1 MKKLGVWVDFQQKII
16 CSELRLRNL
25 ISFSEWAYDASDCA
39 QRFSKASYLGYR
51 IWAVPC
57 MRLMRK
63 HPSLSRAL
71 AVVVRWMVADI
82 KHERGVSSQPH
93 WMGKVVRRGM
103 FWPVNRL
110 IGYIALL
117 LCPQCIRIQKL
128 IFSNPYHFI
137 NSCI

>member
-1 MKKLGVWVDFQQKII
+1 MSKLGIWVDFQQKIV
-16 CSELRLRNL
+16 CTELRRQDL

-39 QRFSKASYLGYR
+39 QRFSETSYLGYR

-82 KHERGVSSQPH
+82 KHERGVSSQSH
-93 WMGKVVRRGM
+93 WMGRVVRRGI
-103 FWPVNRL
+103 FWPANRL
-110 IGYIALL
+110 IGHAASLAVPTGQSKGDSDCAFVL
-117 LCPQCIRIQKL
+117 K
-128 IFSNPYHFI
+128 S
-137 NSCI
+137 